1 MIRNALVVMALLVWS
16 SPLAAEDMFGLG
28 SRNAALAGAV
38 AADCRDGSAAWY
50 NPAALGAMDKRGLSV
65 SFVSMFPEV
74 EATVHDFG
82 SLGRVPG
89 YQVSG
94 DSGLLDAAT
103 REGIS
108 GLFGE
113 AADLARFS
121 GVGISFVIPIHV
133 LFPDLP
139 FGLTF
144 GSTSLIPD
152 GGTSLAHF
160 SAQTVD
166 QPFFPTWNTPFNQSR
181 INFGLGAELW
191 PEILFAGASIS
202 VHSKV
207 QGGVTTLNPVA
218 TYDED
223 NPDHNPP
230 TPSQAGTTQ
239 SLGVTAALTAGLL
252 VRPADWGE
260 FALVYHGV
268 EETSIELDVEATME
282 LDLGEPLRMEVPY
295 VMSGTFAYRPHRI
308 THALAFTPG
317 NLVVTAELQY
327 AFWKGFEDRLQIL
340 EMKVP
345 AAALHDGDLLY
356 LEDLGGDFRVASA
369 GRPPVRLHNTLTP
382 RLGIEYG
389 FDFGLA
395 LRAGYSYRPAPLDE
409 SQQHVNALLDNSWH
423 TVAAGAGIK
432 LIRKQESNS
441 ELNLNLH
448 FQGLILDPRYNQ
460 VGKAGDDGS
469 SIAGGYVLTQ
479 GFMAGFGVE
488 LESRF

>member
-1 MIRNALVVMALLVWS
+1 MARSALVVMVMLVWS

-50 NPAALGAMDKRGLSV
+50 NPAALGSLNQRGLSV

-74 EATVHDFG
+74 EASVHDFG
-82 SLGRVPG
+82 SLGRIAG

-94 DSGLLDAAT
+94 ENGMLEAAT
-103 REGIS
+103 RDSVS
-108 GLFGE
+108 GLFGG

-121 GVGISFVIPIHV
+121 GVGLSFVIPIHV
-133 LFPDLP
+133 LFPALP
-139 FGLTF
+139 FGMTF
-144 GSTSLIPD
+144 GGSSLIPD
-152 GGTSLAHF
+152 SGTSLANF

-166 QPFFPTWNTPFNQSR
+166 QPFFPTWNTPFNQAR

-191 PEILFAGASIS
+191 REHLFAGVGIS

-230 TPSQAGTTQ
+230 TPSQASTTQ
-239 SLGVTAALTAGLL
+239 GLGVTAALTAGLL

-295 VMSGTFAYRPHRI
+295 VMSGTFAYRPHRVA
-308 THALAFTPG
+308 TAFAFTPG
-317 NLVVTAELQY
+317 NLSVTAELQY
-327 AFWKGFEDRLQIL
+327 AFWKGFENRLQIL

-345 AAALHDGDLLY
+345 AEALQEGNVLY
-356 LEDLGGDFRVASA
+356 LEDLGGEFRVASA

-382 RLGIEYG
+382 RLGIEYR
-389 FDFGLA
+389 FPVGLA
-395 LRAGYSYRPAPLDE
+395 LRAGYSFRPAPLEE
-409 SQQHVNALLDNSWH
+409 SQQHLNALLDNSWH
-423 TVAAGAGIK
+423 TVAAGAGIR
-432 LIRKQESNS
+432 LLRKQESNS

-448 FQGLILDPRYNQ
+448 FQGLFLAPRYNE
-460 VGKAGDDGS
+460 VGKAGDDGTS
-469 SIAGGYVLTQ
+469 VAGGYVLTK